1 MLTAGAGIKDQDRNI
16 LSNQHLLLRTLRS
29 VHPVL
34 TSGPLPA
41 FASASKFGTSS
52 KKRKRKGHP
61 VDGGNDD
68 NDDEEP
74 LDGVSDLEDDL
85 DAELD
90 ADGKPVLVLKR
101 TPAPSSFTPPNRA
114 GSILITLLDQPPYT
128 DWALPKLAKTPPEFC
143 PGTRLP
149 QPRFTLL
156 RSFAFV
162 PGAYDGYA
170 HRRTIGFKD
179 GVSKGHN
186 EEITGR
192 KGAARTWEFCR
203 RDEDD

>member
-1 MLTAGAGIKDQDRNI
+1 M
-16 LSNQHLLLRTLRS
+16 
-29 VHPVL
+29 HPIL

-41 FASASKFGTSS
+41 FATKSSTTPSS

-61 VDGGNDD
+61 VADGDD
-68 NDDEEP
+68 DVEEP
-74 LDGVSDLEDDL
+74 LDGVSDLEDDP
-85 DAELD
+85 DAEE
-90 ADGKPVLVLKR
+90 ADGLPSRPK
-101 TPAPSSFTPPNRA
+101 TPAPTSFTPPNRT

-128 DWALPKLAKTPPEFC
+128 LWALPKLAKSPPEFC

-162 PGAYDGYA
+162 PAVYDGYS

-179 GVSKGHN
+179 GVSKGQN

-192 KGAARTWEFCR
+192 RGGARTWEFCR
-203 RDEDD
+203 REEDD